1 MREPRFRTESRARL
15 GLFQQRRDALRERVG
30 IAGRHEQTAAA
41 RLHHFG
47 QRARTAR
54 DHRRAARH
62 RFGRGQAE
70 ALVERRH
77 HHQRRALV
85 EPHEFVGF
93 DAAGDAQPLRR
104 HAELRGQLARVVQ
117 RMVFVHQHQAHV
129 RRQLRERAH
138 QVRDALVRIR
148 GPADAQDL
156 ARYARDLRDRAGTVR
171 CRARCRACA
180 GVRPRPRSRGGS
192 RRRSRATT

>member
-1 MREPRFRTESRARL
+1 MRARASRTESRARL
-15 GLFQQRRDALRERVG
+15 GLFQQRRDALCERVG
-30 IAGRHEQTAAA
+30 IAGRHEQTTAA

-47 QRARTAR
+47 QRPRTTR

-85 EPHEFVGF
+85 EPHEFVDF

-104 HAELRGQLARVVQ
+104 HAELRCQLARVVQ

-129 RRQLRERAH
+129 RRQLRERLRPGTRRPCSDPRSGRRTGSRPARARP
-138 QVRDALVRIR
+138 VR
-148 GPADAQDL
+148 
-156 ARYARDLRDRAGTVR
+156 RAGTAP

-180 GVRPRPRSRGGS
+180 GVRLPLRSRGGS
-192 RRRSRATT
+192 RRRSRATK